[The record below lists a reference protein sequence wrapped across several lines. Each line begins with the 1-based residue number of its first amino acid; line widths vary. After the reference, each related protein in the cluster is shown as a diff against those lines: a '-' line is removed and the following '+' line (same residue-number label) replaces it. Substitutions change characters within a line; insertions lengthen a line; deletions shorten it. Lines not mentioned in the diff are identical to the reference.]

1 MWSCCSQ
8 PASEREVTPL
18 GLSLTPIRPPGVKS
32 AEVSPDALLV
42 QRDERV
48 SIGSSG
54 TLTSIQGA
62 GAEPV
67 GLCTKH
73 LLRFVPA
80 GEPEQERAPAT
91 LEDHA
96 CPHAVRF
103 KGSTG
108 WKAEAMASYLRAR
121 VRGRA
126 SISEDPSV
134 HVDRSERRC
143 PIKQGGYQE
152 NIGYP
157 ARVRRRAHR
166 LPSGSV
172 SS

>member
-1 MWSCCSQ
+1 MRHQ
-8 PASEREVTPL
+8 I
-18 GLSLTPIRPPGVKS
+18 TPIRPPEARARRYPLTRCWCS
-32 AEVSPDALLV
+32 ATASERRVLV
-42 QRDERV
+42 A
-48 SIGSSG
+48 
-54 TLTSIQGA
+54 LTSFQGA
-62 GAEPV
+62 GAEAV
-67 GLCTKH
+67 GTLHQTPIEVQSGWVN
-73 LLRFVPA
+73 RSRRP
-80 GEPEQERAPAT
+80 APAT
-91 LEDHA
+91 LEGHA

-103 KGSTG
+103 KRSTG

-134 HVDRSERRC
+134 YVDRSERRC
-143 PIKQGGYQE
+143 PIKQSGYQE

-166 LPSGSV
+166 LPSGRI